1 MRIFNFYINLIL
13 LVKHQ
18 DKAEM
23 PPELTIKDRIPP
35 WWLVAQFFKHFQLK
49 ISTPELNS
57 KEYPEPKVEP
67 IQSEDYKQK
76 IRIANL

>member
-23 PPELTIKDRIPP
+23 APELTIKDRIP
-35 WWLVAQFFKHFQLK
+35 LVAQFFKYFQLK
-49 ISTPELNS
+49 ISKPELNS